1 MRMQRYSSGR
11 GRMPRRLTALF
22 LATTMTVGTAP
33 AAFASEIRRDVANSH
48 TQTSSPVETVY
59 VNSYTGAERTIN
71 FNDHWRFNLGDAS
84 GAQAPAFNDAMWQDV
99 TLPHD
104 YSIDQAYTTSGEA
117 ESGYLPG
124 GVGWYRKTFT
134 IDPTWKTTKRLSVHF
149 DGVYMNAEVYLNGQ
163 KLGSHP
169 YGYTAFSFELPADLL
184 EDGENV
190 LAVKVNNQI
199 PSSRWYSGSG
209 IYRDVTLNVT
219 DPIHVAPNGVTVRTP
234 DIKSDKGTVA
244 LTTKIANDS
253 TTAAEGISVESS
265 ILKKGSNDV
274 IETTTT
280 QVDTVAA
287 GESTAVESSLVVAN
301 PEKWNV
307 WDKGNQTMYVVR
319 TEVKKDNQVIDT
331 YETEFGFRYFDF
343 DVNSG
348 FSLNGE
354 KMKLRGV
361 CMHHD
366 QGALGG
372 EAWRRAIERQ
382 VEILKDMGCNAIR
395 VTHNP
400 AAQSLIEI
408 CNEKGMLV
416 IDEAFDTWSN
426 PKNGNSF
433 DYARHFKEQ
442 IGAENQIEGGA
453 SNMTWAEFDT
463 KSMVERGK
471 NAPSVIMW
479 SLGNEIF
486 EGLNGGANISDYDNI
501 AQELINWV
509 KEVDPTRPTTFGQ
522 NNNHGAGN
530 KALEVAK
537 VIHDNG
543 GVVGLNYADENKMTQ
558 WNQKGWK
565 TYGSETASAV
575 NSRGVYEY
583 KGGATQTGNQL
594 LTAYDKSAVSW
605 GAVASDAWWRT
616 IRFDY
621 NAGEFVWTGFDYL
634 GEPTPWNGLGPG
646 SVVTNNFDVA
656 PKSSYFGIIDTTGF
670 PKDSYYLYQSQ
681 WNDKV
686 TTLHV
691 LPTWNES
698 EVQKNGEDKV
708 EVVVYSDAPVVK
720 LYFSPK
726 DGGAEELV
734 GVAKAVKTQSNEGKG
749 SYIYQ
754 TYVAGEMDNQK
765 TNTFQN
771 ATGHQSLYAT
781 FSVPYK
787 EGKLT
792 ARAFAENGTTQI
804 TEKIDGRTFVETT
817 GNPTKLD
824 VSVDRTEITADGKDL
839 SYVTIDVQD
848 TDGKFVNGA
857 EPAIS
862 VEVEGEGK
870 LLALDNGKQS
880 DHTPYTNATR
890 NAARGKLLAIV
901 QSTNKS
907 GEFTVTAKA
916 SGLEAGSE
924 TVKTTADTDAPAED
938 NSIVSLEYSK
948 NYYVKI
954 GNQPELPTQLQVNYG
969 EDRHEMKNVEWNT
982 EQLDVNNEGISKVNG
997 VLDLGDNK
1005 SLGVSVNVMMMRDVA
1020 ALKNYSAAVRAG
1032 STTANLPQVVPAV
1045 MEDGEVSEA
1054 SFEVK
1059 WDDSKLD
1066 LNTPGTYVVSGTAQ
1080 VFGQEMHPTATIR
1093 VSKGE
1098 VNLGGNVAPNAR
1110 TVEHEAA
1117 GVQRADNL
1125 KGVIC
1130 DGKKSAT
1137 DAAWEGNG
1145 AIRFGYDTAQ
1155 NMTQVKLYLKGDV
1168 DASKIHVKWAPD
1180 TSSWQDIKG
1189 ELEETKDGD
1198 LTVLTYSFDMV
1209 SAESMKLEFAEQ
1221 VQLVESELYVGIPSF
1236 AVGATDKLES
1246 LKVGTHVAEQGALDN
1261 YTFNIPEVGAT
1272 EQDVE
1277 AIGKDNAS
1285 VTVLPLDSRVI
1296 RILTESEDHTK
1307 QGMYTIK
1314 LGNNNGNLPSADDDS
1329 KDYDYRKMTAY
1340 APSWNEANGSD
1351 GPPSFAVN
1359 GNADDWWHSRYGEGE
1374 GHDNLSEYPEERFI
1388 QLELEEETVLN
1399 ALRYL
1404 PRKGELNG
1412 VITNYYIEVST
1423 DGHEWSSIAEGTW
1436 EASAGWK
1443 LAPFAGAVKA
1453 KYVRLYG
1460 METKPENKFM
1470 TAAEI
1475 RVCVAEILGVESKIQ
1490 SYEPIQVATELGQKP
1505 EMPETV
1511 KANMST
1517 GQVKPVTVVWD
1528 EIPETQY
1535 NHVNKFVVE
1544 GTVEGELLRPRAH
1557 VVVRGVHSVDPV
1569 YMVAME
1575 GFAPELPGSVTARF
1589 NDGTEEQLSVQWE
1602 PVSEKTGT
1610 VTVSG
1615 EVTGTDIKASAT
1627 IRFVEGT
1634 SSDENIALNTSK
1646 KNMPLAISWFSE
1658 TDNPFNA
1665 TDGKKDFV
1673 TDGKKVIWSDWE
1685 KDKYHTD
1692 QNWMG
1697 VIFGS
1702 GSSVMPQVVDRVSVG
1717 FTEEDGNG
1725 AHKVALPKEYK
1736 IEYYAGPAQFSY
1748 DAAMNGKARD
1758 WQESELKNPDNWKE
1772 VDYKDKKPEIPSAD
1786 DGAFKKMVEVAFEP
1800 VTTRAIRISLTPQNQ
1815 QWVGLEEFEAYGM
1828 EPKETL
1834 SSDFEVSS
1842 ISLNGENR
1850 LHDFEENTLN
1860 VPLRE
1865 GEQVPQVA
1873 VEVSN
1878 NAFVNVKQA
1887 SAVGDSAVV
1896 YISPEN
1902 GNTGNAQVYTINFVA
1917 EQATHTIRFESNG
1930 GSEVA
1935 SVTVLDGLRV
1945 SEPEEP
1951 GRRGYVFCGWYRDA
1965 VMGSLYNFDAPVYDD
1980 LTLYAGWRESAA
1992 GNSSRPERPEKPEKP
2007 EKPEEKPEEKPDEK
2021 PEEKPS
2027 EPEQKPEAPK
2037 VDMIPTVPGNPE
2049 AIKAYGDVQA
2059 HWAQDAVAWAVTNK
2073 LFAGVSNTQFA
2084 PDSAMTRGMLA
2095 TVLHR
2100 LAGQPALGQNQ
2111 FADIPADAYYKN
2123 AVAWASQLG
2132 LVSGIG
2138 EGRFAPNSNIT
2149 REQLAVILYK
2159 FAGSPAVSAT
2169 ELTFKDSAAISA
2181 WAQNAIA
2188 WAVQEG
2194 FLSGMSDGTLTP
2206 AGQATRAQVATILM
2220 RFEQKN
2226 HKAMPSANPVA
2237 AGPSI

>member
-149 DGVYMNAEVYLNGQ
+149 DGVYMNAEVYLNGH

-219 DPIHVAPNGVTVRTP
+219 APIHVAPNGVTVRTP
-234 DIKSDKGTVA
+234 DIESNKGTVA

-265 ILKKGSNDV
+265 VLKKGSTNILASVTKDV
-274 IETTTT
+274 PSI
-280 QVDTVAA
+280 TV
-287 GESTAVESSLVVAN
+287 GESTAVESSLVVEN

-307 WDKGNQTMYVVR
+307 WDKGDQTMYVVR

-343 DVNSG
+343 DQKTG

-354 KMKLRGV
+354 QMKLRGV

-442 IGAENQIEGGA
+442 IGADNRIEGGA

-479 SLGNEIF
+479 SLGNEIY
-486 EGLNGGANISDYDNI
+486 EGLSGANITDYPQI
-501 AQELINWV
+501 AENLIGWIDS
-509 KEVDPTRPTTFGQ
+509 VDGTRPTTFGQ
-522 NNNHGAGN
+522 NNNSDAN
-530 KALEVAK
+530 AMKVAE
-537 VIHDNG
+537 VIHKHD
-543 GVVGLNYADENKMTQ
+543 GVIGLNYASESKMTQ

-594 LTAYDKSAVSW
+594 LTSYDKSSVSW

-621 NAGEFVWTGFDYL
+621 NVGEFVWTGFDYL
-634 GEPTPWNGLGPG
+634 GEPTPWNGTTSG
-646 SVVTNNFDVA
+646 SVIKNNFEVA

-681 WNDKV
+681 WNDEV

-698 EVQKNGEDKV
+698 DVQKDSNNKV

-720 LYFSPK
+720 LYLN
-726 DGGAEELV
+726 GTEV
-734 GVAKAVKTQSNEGKG
+734 GVAQAETQKSDGQAYEYKTYKAGAMSNGK
-749 SYIYQ
+749 
-754 TYVAGEMDNQK
+754 E
-765 TNTFQN
+765 NTFQ
-771 ATGHQSLYAT
+771 AKTGHQSLYAT
-781 FSVPYK
+781 FSIPYEK
-787 EGKLT
+787 GVLT
-792 ARAFAENGTTQI
+792 AKAFEVNGDEI
-804 TEKIDGRTFVETT
+804 TETEGRHTVETT
-817 GNPTKLD
+817 EKAAKLD
-824 VSVDRTEITADGKDL
+824 VSVDRDKITADGKDL

-857 EPAIS
+857 EPEIS
-862 VEVEGEGK
+862 VEVTGEGK

-954 GNQPELPTQLQVNYG
+954 GNQPELPTQLRVNYG

-1045 MEDGEVSEA
+1045 LRNGEISEA
-1054 SFEVK
+1054 SFGVD
-1059 WDDSKLD
+1059 WDESNLD

-1098 VNLGGNVAPNAR
+1098 VNLGGNVAPSAR

-1117 GVQRADNL
+1117 GVQKAGDL
-1125 KGVIC
+1125 KGILC

-1137 DAAWEGNG
+1137 DTVWTGNG

-1209 SAESMKLEFAEQ
+1209 SAESMKLEFEEQ

-1236 AVGATDKLES
+1236 SVGSTDKLES
-1246 LKVGTHVAEQGALDN
+1246 LKVREREASQGVLDN
-1261 YTFNIPEVGAT
+1261 YAFNVPEYDVT
-1272 EQDVE
+1272 EEDVT
-1277 AIGKDNAS
+1277 AVGKDNAS
-1285 VTVLPLDSRVI
+1285 VTILPLDSNVI
-1296 RILTESEDHTK
+1296 RVLTESEDHSK
-1307 QGMYTIK
+1307 NGVYTIQT
-1314 LGNNNGNLPSADDDS
+1314 GSNNGNAPGADDDS
-1329 KDYDYRKMTAY
+1329 KDYDYRKTTAT
-1340 APSWNEANGSD
+1340 APSWNAPAGSD
-1351 GPPSFAVN
+1351 GPADYAVN
-1359 GNADDWWHSRYGEGE
+1359 GNEEDWWHSRYGEGE
-1374 GHDNLSEYPEERFI
+1374 GNTNLSQYPEERYI
-1388 QLELEEETVLN
+1388 QLDLENQTYLN

-1404 PRKGELNG
+1404 PRKGPARNG
-1412 VITNYYIEVST
+1412 NITKYRVEVSM
-1423 DGHEWSSIAEGTW
+1423 DGWDWTPVSSGTW
-1436 EASAGWK
+1436 ADDGNWK
-1443 LAPFAGAVKA
+1443 LAVFDNAMMAQH
-1453 KYVRLYG
+1453 VRLYG
-1460 METKPENKFM
+1460 EETNPGNQFM

-1475 RVCVAEILGVESKIQ
+1475 RVCVADIEGVDDSVR
-1490 SYEPIQVATELGQKP
+1490 SYEPIEVRTDVGQKP
-1505 EMPETV
+1505 EMPKTV

-1517 GQVKPVTVVWD
+1517 GQVKTVDVVWD
-1528 EIPETQY
+1528 EISQEQY
-1535 NHVNKFVVE
+1535 NHVNKFTVR
-1544 GTVEGELLRPRAH
+1544 GTVAGEALKPKATI
-1557 VVVRGVHSVDPV
+1557 VVYGIQSLDPV
-1569 YMVAME
+1569 YTVSIK
-1575 GFAPELPGSVTARF
+1575 GFDPLLPDTVTARF
-1589 NDGTEEQLSVQWE
+1589 NDGSTQQVAVDWDKVTDQ
-1602 PVSEKTGT
+1602 TGT
-1610 VTVSG
+1610 TTI
-1615 EVTGTDIKASAT
+1615 TGRVENTTLEAKAT

-1646 KNMPLAISWFSE
+1646 KNMPLAIGWVGPQN
-1658 TDNPFNA
+1658 DNPFNA
-1665 TDGKKDFV
+1665 TDGNKNFV
-1673 TDGKKVIWSDWE
+1673 SDGSKVVWSDWE
-1685 KDKYHTD
+1685 QGIYHTD

-1697 VIFGS
+1697 VILGS
-1702 GSSVMPQVVDRVSVG
+1702 GSSVMPKIVDRVSVG
-1717 FTEEDGNG
+1717 FMEEDGGSAN
-1725 AHKVALPKEYK
+1725 KVKLPQDYK
-1736 IEYYAGPAQFSY
+1736 IEYYTGPSAFEY
-1748 DAAMNGKARD
+1748 DASQNHMVKNWAK
-1758 WQESELKNPDNWKE
+1758 SELTDPKNWEE
-1772 VDYKDKKPEIPSAD
+1772 VKYTSSKPSVPSNSD
-1786 DGAFKKMVEVAFEP
+1786 FKKMVDISFDPVA
-1800 VTTRAIRISLTPQNQ
+1800 TCAIRISLTPQQN
-1815 QWVGLEEFEAYGM
+1815 QWVGLEEFEVRGLQSDGNLSNKFDVT
-1828 EPKETL
+1828 EITL
-1834 SSDFEVSS
+1834 DGINYLGDFKNNELT
-1842 ISLNGENR
+1842 ISMKSG
-1850 LHDFEENTLN
+1850 
-1860 VPLRE
+1860 
-1865 GEQVPQVA
+1865 A
-1873 VEVSN
+1873 VMPVIEAKVTN
-1878 NAFVNVKQA
+1878 NAFVDIKQA
-1887 SAVGDSAVV
+1887 NGVNDTAVI
-1896 YISPEN
+1896 YISAED
-1902 GNTGNAQVYTINFVA
+1902 GSHTQVYTINFVP
-1917 EQATHTIRFESNG
+1917 EEESYIVRFESNG

-1935 SVTVLDGLRV
+1935 AVTVLESERV
-1945 SEPEEP
+1945 REPEKP
-1951 GRRGYVFCGWYRDA
+1951 KRTGYTFDGWYSDA
-1965 VMGSLYNFDAPVYDD
+1965 ELRNLYDFAAPVYSD
-1980 LTLYAGWRESAA
+1980 LTLYADWSEKYSG
-1992 GNSSRPERPEKPEKP
+1992 SSSGSSKPGKPKP
-2007 EKPEEKPEEKPDEK
+2007 EKPEEKPEEKPDEKPDEK

-2237 AGPSI
+2237 AGLSI

>member
-1 MRMQRYSSGR
+1 MRMQHYNSGR
-11 GRMPRRLTALF
+11 GHMPRRLTALF
-22 LATTMTVGTAP
+22 VATIMTVGTVP
-33 AAFASEIRRDVANSH
+33 AAFATEIRRDVANSH
-48 TQTSSPVETVY
+48 TQTSSPVETIY
-59 VNSYTGAERTIN
+59 VNSYTGTERAIN

-84 GAQAPAFNDAMWQDV
+84 GAETPAFNDAMWQDV
-99 TLPHD
+99 NLPHD
-104 YSIDQAYTTSGEA
+104 YSIDQPYTASGEA

-134 IDPTWKTTKRLSVHF
+134 VDPSWKTTKRLSIHF
-149 DGVYMNAEVYLNGQ
+149 DGVYMNAEVYLNGH

-190 LAVKVNNQI
+190 LAVKVNNPV

-209 IYRDVTLNVT
+209 IYRDVTLTVT
-219 DPIHVAPNGVTVRTP
+219 DPVHVAPNGVTVQTP
-234 DIKSDKGTVA
+234 DIQSGKGTVE
-244 LTTKIANDS
+244 LTTEIANDS
-253 TTAAEGISVESS
+253 NGAAEGISIESAV
-265 ILKKGSNDV
+265 LKKGSEEV

-280 QVDTVAA
+280 QVDTLAA
-287 GESTAVESSLVVAN
+287 GESTTVESSLVVSN
-301 PEKWNV
+301 PEMWNV
-307 WDKGNQTMYVVR
+307 WDQGDQTMYVVR
-319 TEVKKDNQVIDT
+319 TMVKKGEQVIDT

-343 DVNSG
+343 DQKTG

-354 KMKLRGV
+354 QMKLRGV

-408 CNEKGMLV
+408 CNEQGMLV
-416 IDEAFDTWSN
+416 IDEVFDTWSN
-426 PKNGNSF
+426 PKNGNSN
-433 DYARHFKEQ
+433 DYAKHFNTQ
-442 IGAENQIEGGA
+442 IGADNEIEGGA
-453 SNMTWAEFDT
+453 PNMTWAEFDT

-486 EGLNGGANISDYDNI
+486 EGLNGGANISNYDSI
-501 AQELINWV
+501 AQNLINWV
-509 KEVDPTRPTTFGQ
+509 EEVDPTRPTTFGQ
-522 NNNHGAGN
+522 NNNHGGN
-530 KALEVAK
+530 EAFEVAQ

-543 GVVGLNYADENKMTQ
+543 GVVGLNYASEDKMTQ

-565 TYGSETASAV
+565 TYGSETASAI

-583 KGGATQTGNQL
+583 KGSGAQTPNQL
-594 LTAYDKSAVSW
+594 LTSYDKSAVNW

-634 GEPTPWNGLGPG
+634 GEPTPWNGIG
-646 SVVTNNFDVA
+646 SGSTTNDFNVA

-670 PKDSYYLYQSQ
+670 PKDSYYFYQSQ
-681 WNDKV
+681 WNDEV

-691 LPTWNES
+691 LPTWNETD
-698 EVQKNGEDKV
+698 VQKDSDNKV

-720 LYFSPK
+720 LYLNN
-726 DGGAEELV
+726 EEV
-734 GVAKAVKTQSNEGKG
+734 GVAQAETQNSDGQAYEYKTYKAGTMSNGK
-749 SYIYQ
+749 
-754 TYVAGEMDNQK
+754 E
-765 TNTFQN
+765 NTFQTK
-771 ATGHQSLYAT
+771 TGHQSLYAT
-781 FSVPYK
+781 FLVPYA

-792 ARAFAENGTTQI
+792 AKAFDENGQEI
-804 TEKIDGRTFVETT
+804 TKNLAGRSTVETT
-817 GNPTKLD
+817 KQQAKLD
-824 VSVDRTEITADGKDL
+824 VSADRTEITADGKDL
-839 SYVTIDVQD
+839 SYITIDVQD

-857 EPAIS
+857 EPEIS
-862 VEVEGEGK
+862 VEVTGEGK

-880 DHTPYTNATR
+880 DHTPYTNSSR

-916 SGLEAGSE
+916 NGLETGSVE
-924 TVKTTADTDAPAED
+924 VTTTADADAPAVD
-938 NSIVSLEYSK
+938 NSVVSLEYSK
-948 NYYVKI
+948 NYYVKL
-954 GNQPELPTQLQVNYG
+954 GNQPELPTQLKVNYG
-969 EDRHEMKNVEWNT
+969 EDKHEMRNVSWDT
-982 EQLDVNNEGISKVNG
+982 QQLDIHNEGVSKVNG
-997 VLDLGDNK
+997 VLDLGENR
-1005 SLGVSVNVMMMRDVA
+1005 SLGVSVNVMMMDDVA

-1045 MEDGEVSEA
+1045 MENGEISEA
-1054 SFEVK
+1054 SFEVQ
-1059 WDDSKLD
+1059 WDDSNLD
-1066 LNTPGTYVVSGTAQ
+1066 LNTEGTYVVSGTAQ

-1098 VNLGGNVAPNAR
+1098 VNLGGNVAKNASKF
-1110 TVEHEAA
+1110 TNEALDGA
-1117 GVQRADNL
+1117 KANELQ
-1125 KGVIC
+1125 VIR
-1130 DGKKSAT
+1130 DGKKSSA
-1137 DAAWEGNG
+1137 DAAWTGNG
-1145 AIRFGYDTAQ
+1145 AVKFGYDTAQ

-1168 DASKIHVKWAPD
+1168 DESKIHVKWAPD
-1180 TSSWQDIKG
+1180 STNWQDVNA
-1189 ELEETKDGD
+1189 EVSKDTENGI
-1198 LTVLTYSFDMV
+1198 TVLTYAFEMV
-1209 SAESMKLEFAEQ
+1209 SAEWMKLEFEEQ

-1236 AVGATDKLES
+1236 SVGSTDKLES
-1246 LKVGTHVAEQGALDN
+1246 LKVGTHVAEQGTLDN
-1261 YTFNIPEVGAT
+1261 YIFNIPEVGAT
-1272 EQDVE
+1272 EQDVV
-1277 AIGKDNAS
+1277 AVGKDNAS

-1307 QGMYTIK
+1307 QGMYTIR
-1314 LGNNNGNLPSADDDS
+1314 LGNNSGNVPSADDDS
-1329 KDYDYRKMTAY
+1329 KDYDYRKLTAY
-1340 APSWNEANGSD
+1340 APSWNEPAGND

-1359 GNADDWWHSRYGEGE
+1359 GNENDWWHSRWGEGE

-1388 QLELEEETVLN
+1388 QLELEEPTMLN

-1412 VITNYYIEVST
+1412 TITQYYIETSI
-1423 DGHEWSSIAEGTW
+1423 DGAEWSKAATGTW

-1443 LAPFAGAVKA
+1443 LAPFGGAVEA

-1460 METKPENKFM
+1460 IETKPENKFM

-1475 RVCVAEILGVESKIQ
+1475 RLCVAEVLGVESEVQ
-1490 SYEPIQVATELGQKP
+1490 SYEPLQVTTELGQKP

-1528 EIPETQY
+1528 EIPEEQY
-1535 NHVNKFVVE
+1535 NRVNKFVVE
-1544 GTVEGELLRPRAH
+1544 GTVDGELLRPRAN

-1575 GFAPELPGSVTARF
+1575 GFAPELPDSVTARF
-1589 NDGTEEQLSVQWE
+1589 NDGTEEQLAVKWE
-1602 PVSEKTGT
+1602 PVSEETGT

-1646 KNMPLAISWFSE
+1646 KDMPLAIGWVGPQN
-1658 TDNPFNA
+1658 DNPFNA
-1665 TDGKKDFV
+1665 TDGNKDFV
-1673 TDGKKVIWSDWE
+1673 SNGDKVIWSDWE
-1685 KDKYHTD
+1685 RDTYHTN

-1697 VIFGS
+1697 VILGS
-1702 GSSVMPQVVDRVSVG
+1702 GSSVTPRVVDRVSVG
-1717 FTEEDGNG
+1717 FMEEDGDG
-1725 AHKVALPKEYK
+1725 QHKVKLPKDYK
-1736 IEYYAGPAQFSY
+1736 IEYYTGPSSFEY
-1748 DAAMNGKARD
+1748 DASKNHMVKD
-1758 WQESELKNPDNWKE
+1758 WTNSALQDDKNWTEVKYTSSQPSVPDSS
-1772 VDYKDKKPEIPSAD
+1772 D
-1786 DGAFKKMVEVAFEP
+1786 FKKMVDISFEP
-1800 VTTRAIRISLTPQNQ
+1800 VTTRAIRISLTPQNN
-1815 QWVGLEEFEAYGM
+1815 QWVGLEEFEVYGM
-1828 EPKETL
+1828 EPAETL
-1834 SSDFEVSS
+1834 ASDFEVSS

-1860 VPLRE
+1860 VQLRE
-1865 GEQVPQVA
+1865 GEQIPQVT
-1873 VEVSN
+1873 VEVDN

-1887 SAVGDSAVV
+1887 SGVGDSAVV
-1896 YISPEN
+1896 FISPED
-1902 GNTGNAQVYTINFVA
+1902 GNTGNTQVYTINFVA
-1917 EQATHTIRFESNG
+1917 EQVSHTVRFESNG

-1935 SVTVLDGLRV
+1935 SITVPDGQRV
-1945 SEPEEP
+1945 SEPDEP
-1951 GRRGYVFCGWYRDA
+1951 DRGRYVFCGWYTD
-1965 VMGSLYNFDAPVYDD
+1965 GSMNNLYNFDAPVYND

-1992 GNSSRPERPEKPEKP
+1992 DNSSRPERPEKPE
-2007 EKPEEKPEEKPDEK
+2007 EEPEEKPEEKPEDK

-2027 EPEQKPEAPK
+2027 EPEQKPETPK
-2037 VDMIPTVPGNPE
+2037 VDIIPTVPGNPE
-2049 AIKAYGDVQA
+2049 AIEAYEDVQT
-2059 HWAQDAVAWAVTNK
+2059 HWAQEAVAWAVTNK
-2073 LFAGVSNTQFA
+2073 LFAGVSDTQFA

-2100 LAGQPALGQNQ
+2100 LAGQPTLGQNQ
-2111 FADIPADAYYKN
+2111 FVDIPEDAYYKN
-2123 AVAWASQLG
+2123 AVAWASQMN
-2132 LVSGIG
+2132 LVSGVG
-2138 EGRFAPNSNIT
+2138 EGHFAPDSNIT

-2159 FAGSPAVSAT
+2159 FAGSPAVSASDM
-2169 ELTFKDSAAISA
+2169 TFKDSGAISE
-2181 WAQNAIA
+2181 WANDAVA

-2194 FLSGMSDGTLTP
+2194 FLSGMSDGTLAP

-2226 HKAMPSANPVA
+2226 HKAMPSANPVTE
-2237 AGPSI
+2237 GPSI

>member
-84 GAQAPAFNDAMWQDV
+84 GAEAPAFNDAMWQDV

-104 YSIDQAYTTSGEA
+104 YSIDQPYTSSGEA

-134 IDPTWKTTKRLSVHF
+134 VDPSWKTTKRLSIHF
-149 DGVYMNAEVYLNGQ
+149 DGVYMNAEVYLNGH

-209 IYRDVTLNVT
+209 IYRDVTLTVT
-219 DPIHVAPNGVTVRTP
+219 DPVHVAPNGVTVRTP
-234 DIKSDKGTVA
+234 DIEQNKGTVE

-253 TTAAEGISVESS
+253 GEAAEGISIESAV
-265 ILKKGSNDV
+265 LKKGSEEV
-274 IETTTT
+274 IETKTT
-280 QVDTVAA
+280 QVDTLAA
-287 GESTAVESSLVVAN
+287 GESTTVESSLVVSN

-307 WDKGNQTMYVVR
+307 WDQGDQTMYVVR
-319 TEVKKDNQVIDT
+319 TMVKKGDQVLDT

-343 DVNSG
+343 DQETG

-408 CNEKGMLV
+408 CNEQGMLV

-426 PKNGNSF
+426 PKNGNSN
-433 DYARHFKEQ
+433 DYAKHFKAQ
-442 IGAENQIEGGA
+442 IGADNQIEGGA
-453 SNMTWAEFDT
+453 PNMTWAEFDI

-486 EGLNGGANISDYDNI
+486 EGLNGGANYSDYDSI
-501 AQELINWV
+501 AQDLIDWV
-509 KEVDPTRPTTFGQ
+509 EEVDSTRPTTFGQ
-522 NNNHGAGN
+522 NNNHGGN
-530 KALEVAK
+530 EAFEVAK
-537 VIHDNG
+537 VVNDNG
-543 GVVGLNYADENKMTQ
+543 GVVGLNYASEAKMTE
-558 WNQKGWK
+558 WNKKGWK
-565 TYGSETASAV
+565 TYGSETASAI

-583 KGGATQTGNQL
+583 KGGGAQTPNQL
-594 LTAYDKSAVSW
+594 LTSYDKSAVNW

-634 GEPTPWNGLGPG
+634 GEPTPWNGTG
-646 SVVTNNFDVA
+646 SGSTTNDFNVA

-670 PKDSYYLYQSQ
+670 PKDSYYLYQSL

-691 LPTWNES
+691 LPTWDEKDVKKDDSN
-698 EVQKNGEDKV
+698 KV

-720 LYFSPK
+720 LYLNDK
-726 DGGAEELV
+726 EI
-734 GVAKAVKTQSNEGKG
+734 GVAKAKTNKSNIDGNG
-749 SYIYQ
+749 IYTYQ
-754 TYVAGEMDNQK
+754 TYEKGEMTKGATQE
-765 TNTFQN
+765 NTFQ
-771 ATGHQSLYAT
+771 AKDGQHQSLYAT
-781 FSVPYK
+781 FLVPY
-787 EGKLT
+787 ERGKLT
-792 ARAFAENGTTQI
+792 AKAFQEDGTTPI
-804 TEKIDGRTFVETT
+804 ANTEGRHTVETT
-817 GNPTKLD
+817 QGAAKLD
-824 VSVDRTEITADGKDL
+824 VSADRTEITADGKDL
-839 SYVTIDVQD
+839 SYITIDVED
-848 TDGKFVNGA
+848 STGKFVNGA
-857 EPAIS
+857 EPEIS
-862 VEVEGEGK
+862 VEVTGDGK

-880 DHTPYTNATR
+880 DHTPYTDTSR
-890 NAARGKLLAIV
+890 NAVRGKLLAIV

-924 TVKTTADTDAPAED
+924 TVTTTADTDTPAAD
-938 NSIVSLEYSK
+938 NSVVSLEYSK
-948 NYYVKI
+948 NYYVKL
-954 GNQPELPTQLQVNYG
+954 GNQPELPTQLKVNYG
-969 EDRHEMKNVEWNT
+969 EDKHEMRNVTWDT
-982 EQLDVNNEGISKVNG
+982 QQLDIHNEGISKVSG
-997 VLDLGDNK
+997 VLDLGGNK
-1005 SLGVSVNVMMMRDVA
+1005 SLGVSVNVMMMRGVA
-1020 ALKNYSAAVRAG
+1020 TLKNYSAAVRAG

-1098 VNLGGNVAPNAR
+1098 VNLGGNVAKNASKF
-1110 TVEHEAA
+1110 TNEAL
-1117 GVQRADNL
+1117 ADTKANDL
-1125 KGVIC
+1125 QVIR
-1130 DGKKSAT
+1130 DGKKASA
-1137 DAAWEGNG
+1137 DAAWTGNG
-1145 AIRFGYDTAQ
+1145 AVKFGYDTAQ

-1180 TSSWQDIKG
+1180 STNWQDVNA
-1189 ELEETKDGD
+1189 EVSKDTENGM
-1198 LTVLTYSFDMV
+1198 TVLTYEFEMV
-1209 SAESMKLEFAEQ
+1209 SAEWMKLEFEEQ

-1246 LKVGTHVAEQGALDN
+1246 LKVGTYVAEQGALDN

-1412 VITNYYIEVST
+1412 VITKYYIEVST

-1610 VTVSG
+1610 VTISG

-1646 KNMPLAISWFSE
+1646 KNMPLAIGWVGPPN
-1658 TDNPFNA
+1658 DNPFNA
-1665 TDGKKDFV
+1665 TNGNKDFV
-1673 TDGKKVIWSDWE
+1673 SDGNKVVWTDWE
-1685 KDKYHTD
+1685 NGVYHAD

-1702 GSSVMPQVVDRVSVG
+1702 GSSVMPQVVERVSVG
-1717 FTEEDGNG
+1717 FMEEDGESQ
-1725 AHKVALPKEYK
+1725 HKVKLPKSYK
-1736 IEYYAGPAQFSY
+1736 IEYYTGSSAFEY
-1748 DAAMNGKARD
+1748 DASKNHRVKD
-1758 WQESELKNPDNWKE
+1758 WKNSPLQDEKNWTEVKYTNSQPTVPDST
-1772 VDYKDKKPEIPSAD
+1772 D
-1786 DGAFKKMVEVAFEP
+1786 FKKMVDISFEP
-1800 VTTRAIRISLTPQNQ
+1800 VTTRAIRISLTPQDQ
-1815 QWVGLEEFEAYGM
+1815 QWVGLEEFEVYGM

-1902 GNTGNAQVYTINFVA
+1902 GNAGNAQVYTINFVA

-1992 GNSSRPERPEKPEKP
+1992 GNSSRPEKPEKP